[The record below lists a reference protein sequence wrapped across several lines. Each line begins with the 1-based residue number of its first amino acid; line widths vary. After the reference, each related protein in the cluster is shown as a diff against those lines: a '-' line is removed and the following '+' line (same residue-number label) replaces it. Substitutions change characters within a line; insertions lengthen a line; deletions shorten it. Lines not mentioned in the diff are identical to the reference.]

1 MQHKVYCM
9 TKVFLTI
16 IISLLILC
24 PLSAQNKRAL
34 LIGISTYNPQNI
46 KSNFSWSNI
55 HGSNDVELIKN
66 TLSRKGFVIN
76 SIKGNKAT
84 AKNIRKAFSK
94 LEEYSKNGEIIYIH
108 FSGHGQAVEDMNGDE
123 QDEWDESIIPIDA
136 AIAYSP
142 NGYKGQNHI
151 LDDELHQY
159 FVSLRKKVGRT
170 GMVYAV
176 IDACHAG
183 TAYRGDEIEDTTF
196 VRGTD
201 NGFSFTGKRYTP
213 RIDKR
218 GNISVEKSNDM
229 SDICIIEAC
238 RAYEVNTEI
247 KENGKYYGP
256 LSFYVNK
263 ILTSIPI
270 SRDTNWTSK
279 VRNLMDKDKR
289 LIKQH
294 IVIESTK

>member
-1 MQHKVYCM
+1 MKTFV
-9 TKVFLTI
+9 TIVILLLLT
-16 IISLLILC
+16 C
-24 PLSAQNKRAL
+24 PMFAQNKRAL
-34 LIGISTYNPQNI
+34 IIGVSAYNPHGV
-46 KSNFSWSNI
+46 KSSTMWSNV
-55 HGSNDVELIKN
+55 HGANDAELINK
-66 TLSRKGFVIN
+66 TLRRQGFSTNIL
-76 SIKGNKAT
+76 KDYKAT
-84 AKNIRKAFSK
+84 AANIRKAFWK
-94 LEEYSKNGEIIYIH
+94 LEKDCKQGDLVYIH

-123 QDEWDESIIPIDA
+123 QDGWDESIIPIDA

-151 LDDELHQY
+151 LDDELHKY
-159 FVSLRKKVGRT
+159 FVSLRKRIGDS
-170 GMVYAV
+170 GMIYAV

-183 TAYRGDEIEDTTF
+183 TAYRGEDVEDTIF

-218 GNISVEKSNDM
+218 GNISVAKNKDM

-238 RAYEVNTEI
+238 RSYEVNTEI
-247 KENGKYYGP
+247 KENGRYYGP

-263 ILTSIPI
+263 VLNSVILLSDIG
-270 SRDTNWTSK
+270 WTSN